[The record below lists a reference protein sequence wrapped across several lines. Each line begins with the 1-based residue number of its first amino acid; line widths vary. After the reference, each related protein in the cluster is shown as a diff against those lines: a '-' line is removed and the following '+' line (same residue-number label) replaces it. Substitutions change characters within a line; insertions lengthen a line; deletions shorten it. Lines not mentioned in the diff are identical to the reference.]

1 MSAKFDP
8 NKFRELLVMT
18 IIKHELPFQFVEFAR
33 IRDVFN
39 YICADIKL
47 ISQNIA
53 KVDVLSLYNREN
65 GKLKELLGSIT
76 GRVCLTSDLL
86 YGTNSQE
93 MAKVHDMLCS
103 LFDLY
108 MQIHSKSESI
118 DGTLSTSSG
127 VRSHVDDI
135 VSKEC
140 MNVMKEF
147 DTFESEESITS
158 SQKSQLQLYLDEP
171 KVDRM
176 NLNVL
181 DFGRPTN
188 FDIMNYLF
196 WLVMYYLFQYLQ
208 SHLWHHLVLVLE
220 CLINIIVLS
229 NLKMLRLNI

>member
-1 MSAKFDP
+1 MMEKFDKYWKEYSLILAIAVILDP
-8 NKFRELLVMT
+8 RYK
-18 IIKHELPFQFVEFAR
+18 IQFVKFFYKR
-33 IRDVFN
+33 
-39 YICADIKL
+39 
-47 ISQNIA
+47 
-53 KVDVLSLYNREN
+53 
-65 GKLKELLGSIT
+65 
-76 GRVCLTSDLL
+76 L

-118 DGTLSTSSG
+118 DGTSSTSSG

-158 SQKSQLQLYLDEP
+158 SQKSQWQLYLDEP

-181 DFGRPTN
+181 DFWKANQFRYHELSILAR
-188 FDIMNYLF
+188 D
-196 WLVMYYLFQYLQ
+196 
-208 SHLWHHLVLVLE
+208 
-220 CLINIIVLS
+220 VLS
-229 NLKMLRLNI
+229 IPISTVTSVASFSVGARVLDQYHSALKLENVEAEYLS